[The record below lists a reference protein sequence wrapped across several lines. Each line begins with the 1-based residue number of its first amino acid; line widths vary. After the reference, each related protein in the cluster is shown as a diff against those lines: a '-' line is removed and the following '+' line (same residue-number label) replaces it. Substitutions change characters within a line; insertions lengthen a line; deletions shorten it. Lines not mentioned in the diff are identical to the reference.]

1 MRIASDIG
9 MMVLFMAIWHAITHW
24 LGVEFM
30 TNLTAFLFDDYI
42 ALWMR
47 YMVPILPGF
56 GHPAVTV
63 MIIAFIVMS
72 LPGLLRISRFVAS
85 FIVALFAVRAAF
97 FIFGAEGAP
106 EPSFTLGAM
115 ALASLGWLFLA
126 SAIGD
131 GGLWAWLRGL
141 HRVE

>member
-9 MMVLFMAIWHAITHW
+9 IMVLFLAIWHAITHW
-24 LGVEFM
+24 LGLEFM

-42 ALWMR
+42 LWWTV

-63 MIIAFIVMS
+63 MVIALIVVII
-72 LPGLLRISRFVAS
+72 PGLLRISRIVAS
-85 FIVALFAVRAAF
+85 FIIALFAVRAAF

-106 EPSFTLGAM
+106 EPTLTLGM
-115 ALASLGWLFLA
+115 IALASLGWLFLA

-141 HRVE
+141 NRTA